1 MPIESHAK
9 ILVVED
15 DATVRNLVL
24 TALEMDRRGA
34 GHWVAQLVGALA
46 VLAVSFAGLFGLA
59 GSTGMLALAA
69 LQLYIAGWGF
79 VCASVSLSVRASG
92 VAAA

>member
-1 MPIESHAK
+1 MGIFLA
-9 ILVVED
+9 LY
-15 DATVRNLVL
+15 LVL

-34 GHWVAQLVGALA
+34 GRWVAQLVGALA

-59 GSTGMLALAA
+59 GSAGMLALAA

-79 VCASVSLSVRASG
+79 VYASVSLSVRASE